1 MPTRGDCSAASC
13 VASFVNHEP
22 SLAGNVTLLAL
33 FVVLIPIAFI
43 FGLRYQTSVFSSI
56 FILGTVFEVVGYVG
70 RVLYA
75 TSPKADRIN
84 LVPALVG
91 TMMGPTIVSVALYRL
106 LPPIVAVYGDAFQA
120 WRPHWHNVVFHAF
133 SAVAVVLQ
141 VVGCALVFANE
152 SSMVDIGLNLLVAG
166 LAVHVATLLLFAL
179 LGVRFAIAVNQRRDR
194 LEDGLVVYNTSRF
207 KVFICTLS
215 LSLLL
220 LLVRALYRIVPIAQ
234 GASSSSADN
243 EVLFLVLDGILVFLA
258 LLSILAGFPGR
269 LLGTSLPPT
278 TTSSI
283 HNRRMSQKPERAY
296 RPPPVQLRPTT
307 QTPKHSPAYYNNN
320 RMSVKTAASHSPRN
334 QGQAQKNM
342 VDHEALW

>member
-1 MPTRGDCSAASC
+1 M
-13 VASFVNHEP
+13 
-22 SLAGNVTLLAL
+22 
-33 FVVLIPIAFI
+33 
-43 FGLRYQTSVFSSI
+43 
-56 FILGTVFEVVGYVG
+56 
-70 RVLYA
+70 
-75 TSPKADRIN
+75 
-84 LVPALVG
+84 
-91 TMMGPTIVSVALYRL
+91 
-106 LPPIVAVYGDAFQA
+106 
-120 WRPHWHNVVFHAF
+120 
-133 SAVAVVLQ
+133 
-141 VVGCALVFANE
+141 
-152 SSMVDIGLNLLVAG
+152 
-166 LAVHVATLLLFAL
+166 HVATLLLFAL

-207 KVFICTLS
+207 KVFICSTSWTTNQPSVRIVANVCTALS